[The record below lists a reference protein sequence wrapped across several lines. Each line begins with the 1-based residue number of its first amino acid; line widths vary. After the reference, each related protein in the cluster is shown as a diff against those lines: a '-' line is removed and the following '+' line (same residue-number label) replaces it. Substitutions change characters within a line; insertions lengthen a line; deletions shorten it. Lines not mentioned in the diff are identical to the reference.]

1 MECIVSIIN
10 FSFIHTK
17 KKKKRKIVCNEF
29 ATNSILT
36 TFRFLYFFLYFI
48 HKFRCL
54 IFLMLR
60 LIVPLKMKDIIVTSW
75 ATVSHGLVRDYL
87 HYILFHNNDNKRTL
101 PPSLFISFQ
110 FNFLNV
116 PCFIILLKWKSTNYY
131 YVMRV

>member
-17 KKKKRKIVCNEF
+17 KKKKKNCLQWICNEF
-29 ATNSILT
+29 YINNVSISL
-36 TFRFLYFFLYFI
+36 FFLYFI